1 MGKEKKLFDFC
12 LGNPPYQETI
22 SEGNNQFKPV
32 YNDFMDAAYSVADKT
47 ELITPARFLSK
58 AGATPKQWN
67 EKMLSSHQ
75 FKVLKFYEQS
85 ADVFQGVDIKGG
97 VVISYFD
104 HDADYTSIDVFIK
117 DETMRAIFE
126 KVKGYLTQNLG
137 KLVHSPDSY
146 RFTDTLF
153 EENPKLIGRTDNSHA
168 KAVAS
173 SVFNRYSEIFHED
186 YTPGDV
192 KVVGRQNNVR
202 TQYCLKGTYIKDQ
215 GNLHKWK
222 VLFAGAIGTGKFGE
236 ALSEPIIAEPEM
248 AHTQSFV
255 SLGELDSEFEAK
267 ALANYMKTKFA
278 RAFLSI
284 MKTTQNNQSKTTW
297 SKVPFQDFTKNS
309 EINWEKSIH
318 ELDIQLYRKYKLSA
332 DEVAFIEANVKEM
345 E

>member
-1 MGKEKKLFDFC
+1 MKNKLFDFVI
-12 LGNPPYQETI
+12 GNPPYQEMV
-22 SEGNNQFKPV
+22 SEGNNQSKPV

-75 FKVLKFYEQS
+75 FKIFKFYEQS
-85 ADVFQGVDIKGG
+85 TDVFQGVDIKGG
-97 VVISYFD
+97 VVISYFN
-104 HDADYTSIDVFIK
+104 HDADYSPIDVFIK
-117 DETMRAIFE
+117 DETMRTIFE
-126 KVKGYLTQNLG
+126 KVKTYLSKNLG
-137 KLVHSPDSY
+137 ELVHSPDSY

-153 EENPKLIGRTDNSHA
+153 KENPELINRTDNSHA

-173 SVFNRYSEIFHED
+173 SVFNRYPEVFHKN
-186 YTPGDV
+186 YTTGDV
-192 KVVGRQNNVR
+192 KVIGRQNNVR
-202 TQYCLKGTYIKDQ
+202 TQYCLKGSYIKDQ

-255 SLGELDSEFEAK
+255 SLGEFDSEFEAK
-267 ALANYMKTKFA
+267 ALAAYMKTKFA

-297 SKVPFQDFTKNS
+297 SKIPIQDFTNTSDIDWSKSIS
-309 EINWEKSIH
+309 EI
-318 ELDIQLYRKYKLSA
+318 DQQLYRKYGLS
-332 DEVAFIEANVKEM
+332 EEEIAFIETNVKEM
-345 E
+345 V